1 MRKIVDSNALEQVF
15 TLPWSLLNRE
25 AENIVLIAMGNYS
38 IATPLLRVVGMGKGE
53 MVQQFIPI
61 IEALLGA
68 AREKGIIR

>member
-1 MRKIVDSNALEQVF
+1 MGGSS
-15 TLPWSLLNRE
+15 W

-38 IATPLLRVVGMGKGE
+38 IAIPLLRMAGMGKGE
-53 MVQQFIPI
+53 MAQQFIPI